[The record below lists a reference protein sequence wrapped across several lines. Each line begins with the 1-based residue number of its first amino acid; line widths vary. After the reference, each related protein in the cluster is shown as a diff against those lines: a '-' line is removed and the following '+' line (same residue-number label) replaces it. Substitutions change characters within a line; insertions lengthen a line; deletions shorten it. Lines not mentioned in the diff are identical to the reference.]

1 MAVAITEK
9 PMAALRSRLKA
20 TKSFGFLPTLSVTLN
35 DKWDALSASVYDAD
49 GKKLC
54 AASVTGGD
62 KTTLSF
68 KIRADVFSYI
78 IRADEVE
85 PTPEPSNT
93 ANLSDGSRTEKDK
106 YGTDPV
112 PAGKPEPVEPDKSNV
127 DTSKKLHCTI
137 SIDCA
142 TILNNLSDLDPA
154 KLDVLPTDGVVL
166 GAVTVEFFRGRVCIR
181 CFAARLPRE

>member
-1 MAVAITEK
+1 MISGMLF
-9 PMAALRSRLKA
+9 PQ
-20 TKSFGFLPTLSVTLN
+20 
-35 DKWDALSASVYDAD
+35 SVYDAD

-106 YGTDPV
+106 YGTDPCRQAS
-112 PAGKPEPVEPDKSNV
+112 PSRSSPTNRMLTRAKAALHDIDRLRN
-127 DTSKKLHCTI
+127 DT
-137 SIDCA
+137 
-142 TILNNLSDLDPA
+142 
-154 KLDVLPTDGVVL
+154 
-166 GAVTVEFFRGRVCIR
+166 
-181 CFAARLPRE
+181 